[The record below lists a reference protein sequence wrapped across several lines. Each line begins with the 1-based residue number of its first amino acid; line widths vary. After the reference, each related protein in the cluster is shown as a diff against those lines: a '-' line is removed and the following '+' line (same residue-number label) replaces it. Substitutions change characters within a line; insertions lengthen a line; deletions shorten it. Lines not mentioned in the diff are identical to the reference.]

1 MIPAGYRT
9 PALRVIR
16 EQPQGSRQ
24 GLSVVHQSTA
34 RLLTRAG
41 IHRGGLGA
49 VGDWASAWSDVY
61 QSKPTGATGKT
72 TTAAS
77 SGGADWMG
85 FVSGLIST
93 AGNVATTIIGSRT
106 PQPAPTDPAYQAWL
120 ASQGQPAAAAT
131 DPALLALFQQQQQQA
146 AAAEARREADAAR
159 TRQYLMVGG
168 GIGLAVL
175 LGALLL
181 RK

>member
-24 GLSVVHQSTA
+24 GLSVVQRSTS

-49 VGDWASAWSDVY
+49 VGDWDAAWSDVY
-61 QSKPTGATGKT
+61 SSKPSGATGK
-72 TTAAS
+72 APAS
-77 SGGADWMG
+77 SGGGNWMR
-85 FVSGLIST
+85 FVSGLVST
-93 AGNVATTIIGSRT
+93 AAGVATTIIGSRT

-120 ASQGQPAAAAT
+120 AAQGQPAAAAT
-131 DPALLALFQQQQQQA
+131 DPALLALFQAQQQQA
-146 AAAEARREADAAR
+146 AQAEARREADAAR
-159 TRQYLMVGG
+159 TRQYLMFG
-168 GIGLAVL
+168 GIGAAVL
-175 LGALLL
+175 VGLLLL
-181 RK
+181 RRK